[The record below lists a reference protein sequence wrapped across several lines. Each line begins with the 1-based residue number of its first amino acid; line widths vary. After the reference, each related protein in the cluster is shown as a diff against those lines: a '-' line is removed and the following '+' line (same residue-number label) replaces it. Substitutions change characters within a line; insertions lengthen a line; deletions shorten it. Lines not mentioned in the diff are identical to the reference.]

1 MTALNVGR
9 IRSDFDLYRS
19 LIPWY
24 ENVHRG
30 QSASTWTTWRRWSTG
45 EQG

>member
-9 IRSDFDLYRS
+9 IRSHFDPYRS

-30 QSASTWTTWRRWSTG
+30 QSASTWITSRRWSTG